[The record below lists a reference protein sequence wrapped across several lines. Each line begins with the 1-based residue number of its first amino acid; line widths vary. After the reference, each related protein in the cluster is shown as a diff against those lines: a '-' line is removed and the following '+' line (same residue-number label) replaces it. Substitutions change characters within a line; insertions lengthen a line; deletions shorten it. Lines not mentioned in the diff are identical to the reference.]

1 MNGSYKK
8 TMNACF
14 VGYIVQAIVNNFVP
28 LLFIT
33 FQSSYQIPL
42 SKITMLITINFVIQ
56 LLVDLLSAGFIDKI
70 GYRASIIL
78 AHICSAAGLI
88 LLTVLPDLFSDAF
101 IGLLIAVVVYAVG
114 GGLIEVL
121 ISQMCIRDSLLTIL
135 HCRSHRDRDGT
146 LRGTG
151 SQRQSEGF
159 PEYRSVLYLA
169 PTVRGFHKMH
179 GYPDKNGRFHAL
191 ASV

>member
-114 GGLIEVL
+114 GGLI
-121 ISQMCIRDSLLTIL
+121 
-135 HCRSHRDRDGT
+135 
-146 LRGTG
+146 
-151 SQRQSEGF
+151 
-159 PEYRSVLYLA
+159 
-169 PTVRGFHKMH
+169 
-179 GYPDKNGRFHAL
+179 
-191 ASV
+191 